1 MIIDLRSDTV
11 TRPTASML
19 DAMLQAEVGDDVFD
33 EDPTVKELEQRLAAM
48 FNKPRALFFPSG
60 SMANQAALKLHT
72 QPGDQVICD
81 ITAHIYNYEAGGAAF
96 NSGISCKLIQGQRG
110 MFTTEQVL
118 EAINPSAFYYA
129 KTRLVEVENTSNKGG
144 GACWDFQELKR
155 IAQVCKEHKLGYH
168 LDGARLWN
176 ALVAK
181 EETPKQYGDLFDTIS
196 VCLSKGLGCPV
207 GSVLIGDE
215 AIMEDAVRIRKMF
228 GGNMRQI
235 GYLAAAGLY
244 ALDHHVERLAED
256 HMRAKDLGEALQ
268 KLDIVKTVNPVETN
282 IVIFELYEDVSEEAF
297 LKQLEAHQIK
307 IIGMGDHKLRMV
319 THLDYTETMHQ
330 TVLSV
335 LKHSSI

>member
-19 DAMLQAEVGDDVFD
+19 HAMMQAKVGDDVFD
-33 EDPTVKELEQRLAAM
+33 EDPTVKELEQRLATM

-110 MFTTEQVL
+110 MFTAEQVL

>member
-19 DAMLQAEVGDDVFD
+19 HAMMQAKVGDDVFD
-33 EDPTVKELEQRLAAM
+33 EDPTVKELEQRLATM

-81 ITAHIYNYEAGGAAF
+81 VTAHIYNYEAGGAAF

-110 MFTTEQVL
+110 MFTAEQVL

>member
-81 ITAHIYNYEAGGAAF
+81 VTAHIYNYEAGGAAF

-110 MFTTEQVL
+110 MFTAEQVL